1 MAQSNVYSLNVV
13 GYVNTTLKPGYT
25 LIANPLNTTN
35 NTLLG
40 LFGGVGGALPDG
52 TQVYLWTG
60 TTFNT
65 GGRDDTL
72 GDANGWTPDA
82 FENNQLP
89 PGVGAFIKNNTANA
103 ITVTFVGEVLQG
115 GLTNHIGANY
125 QLIASMVPQAG
136 QVDTV
141 LGMPVVDGDQ
151 VFQWNNTT
159 GAYATFTA
167 DSILNSPPPW
177 GATVPNIGVGEGFFS
192 RKNTAVDWVRNFTV
206 Q

>member
-89 PGVGAFIKNNTANA
+89 PGVGAFIKNNTANP

-115 GLTNHIGANY
+115 GLTNHIGAGY

-141 LGMPVVDGDQ
+141 LGMPAVDGDQ
-151 VFQWNNTT
+151 VYQWNNTT
-159 GAYATFTA
+159 GAYTTFTH
-167 DSILNSPPPW
+167 DSILNTPPPW

-192 RKNTAVDWVRNFTV
+192 NKGAAVDWVRNFTV